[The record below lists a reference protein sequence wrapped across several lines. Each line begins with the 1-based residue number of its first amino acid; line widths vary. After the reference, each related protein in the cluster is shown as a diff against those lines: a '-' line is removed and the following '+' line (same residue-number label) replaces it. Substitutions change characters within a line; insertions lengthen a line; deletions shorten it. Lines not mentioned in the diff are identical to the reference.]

1 MSKENTSTKI
11 ADFLSFLRMIET
23 EYNNACEAQV
33 QEDKKTSDYLHKLEL
48 DDLSYSERAKV
59 ATQLKNNRKQRRE
72 FKDVCEELA
81 PIVTFV
87 QENKSILNKLE
98 QTLGA
103 VRKVEKYH
111 SNRTYIS
118 RTGV

>member
-11 ADFLSFLRMIET
+11 ADFLAFLRMVET
-23 EYNNACEAQV
+23 EYNNACAAQV

-48 DDLSYSERAKV
+48 DDLNYSERAKV

-72 FKDVCEELA
+72 YKDVCEELA
-81 PIVTFV
+81 PIVTFL
-87 QENKSILNKLE
+87 QENKAFLNKLE

-111 SNRTYIS
+111 ANRTYIS